1 MYDVYVTND
10 QNENVYVRLKPQEL
24 SSVNPKFHQ
33 ELHSLVR
40 QGEMDKS
47 YIQTFLLRWGFRL
60 IPPQETVSFATVAC
74 SSSGGTLMYASLYVR
89 SELWAM
95 DEEVDFHKFGCLF
108 ARIRYVPPPHLC
120 TYPEIVS
127 CSFRQVNPEPVWIRA
142 YGGDDI
148 PTNAIKSSSGS
159 EVEYFGRLVNGEPCG
174 VSVTTN
180 NKCSEWNSNTVYKL
194 PVTSGEIL
202 QATGH
207 QFYRVKSGDPIPPNA
222 VIVGV
227 SGTEGSLYL
236 GRVGGK
242 IPCSVSTEDGKIKKF
257 FYPTG
262 DETDFES
269 SSGEILVLTKG
280 TAA

>member
-1 MYDVYVTND
+1 MYDVYVISNHT
-10 QNENVYVRLKPQEL
+10 QYVYVRLKPQEL
-24 SSVNPKFHQ
+24 SSVNPKFHE

-40 QGEMDKS
+40 QGKMDKS
-47 YIQTFLLRWGFRL
+47 YIQTFLVRWGFRL
-60 IPPQETVSFATVAC
+60 IFPGETVSFATAAC
-74 SSSGGTLMYASLYVR
+74 SSSGGTLMYASLYAR

-95 DEEVDFHKFGCLF
+95 DEEVDFHKFGCLL
-108 ARIRYVPPPHLC
+108 IRRHYMSS
-120 TYPEIVS
+120 INS
-127 CSFRQVNPEPVWIRA
+127 FSFGFRQVNPEPVGIGA
-142 YGGDDI
+142 HDGDNI
-148 PTNAIKSSSGS
+148 PTNAIKSSSGL
-159 EVEYFGRLVNGEPCG
+159 EVEYFGRSVNSVPRG
-174 VSVTTN
+174 VSVTAN
-180 NKCSEWNSNTVYKL
+180 NKCSGWNSNRGYQL
-194 PVTSGEIL
+194 PMTSGEIL

-207 QFYRVKSGDPIPPNA
+207 QLYRVKSGDPIPPNA

-242 IPCSVSTEDGKIKKF
+242 IPCSVSSEDGKIKTF

-262 DETDFES
+262 DKTGFES

>member
-1 MYDVYVTND
+1 MYDVYVTSN
-10 QNENVYVRLKPQEL
+10 QTEYVYVRLKPQEL
-24 SSVNPKFHQ
+24 SSVNPKFHE

-40 QGEMDKS
+40 QGKMDKS
-47 YIQTFLLRWGFRL
+47 DIQTFLVRWGFRL
-60 IPPQETVSFATVAC
+60 ILPRETVSFATAAC
-74 SSSGGTLMYASLYVR
+74 SSSGGTLMYASLYAQ

-95 DEEVDFHKFGCLF
+95 DEEVDFHKFGCLL
-108 ARIRYVPPPHLC
+108 IRRDYKSS
-120 TYPEIVS
+120 INS
-127 CSFRQVNPEPVWIRA
+127 FSFSFRQVNPEPVWIGA
-142 YGGDDI
+142 HEGDNI
-148 PTNAIKSSSGS
+148 PTNAIKSSSGLQ
-159 EVEYFGRLVNGEPCG
+159 VEYFGRLVNGVPCG
-174 VSVTTN
+174 VSVTPD
-180 NKCSEWNSNTVYKL
+180 NKCSEWNSNSRYEL
-194 PVTSGEIL
+194 LQTSGEIL

-207 QFYRVKSGDPIPPNA
+207 QLYRVKSGDPIPPNA

-257 FYPTG
+257 FYLTG
-262 DETDFES
+262 DKTDFES

>member
-1 MYDVYVTND
+1 MYDVYVTNN
-10 QNENVYVRLKPQEL
+10 QTENVYVRLKPQEL

-47 YIQTFLLRWGFRL
+47 YIQTFLVRWGFRL
-60 IPPQETVSFATVAC
+60 IPPRETMSFATVAC

-89 SELWAM
+89 SQLWAM

-108 ARIRYVPPPHLC
+108 VRSYYTPP
-120 TYPEIVS
+120 TVNTIGSYS
-127 CSFRQVNPEPVWIRA
+127 FSFRQVNPEPVWIGA
-142 YGGDDI
+142 HEGDNI
-148 PTNAIKSSSGS
+148 PTNAIKSSSGLH
-159 EVEYFGRLVNGEPCG
+159 VQYFGRSVYGVPCG
-174 VSVTTN
+174 VSVTAN
-180 NKCSEWNSNTVYKL
+180 YKCSRWYSQRGDQL
-194 PVTSGEIL
+194 AMTSGDIL

-207 QFYRVKSGDPIPPNA
+207 QLYRVKSGDPIPPNA

-257 FYPTG
+257 FYPTRG
-262 DETDFES
+262 KTGFES

>member
-1 MYDVYVTND
+1 MYDVYVTNN
-10 QNENVYVRLKPQEL
+10 QTENVYVRLKPQEL

-33 ELHSLVR
+33 ELHSLER
-40 QGEMDKS
+40 KGKMDKS
-47 YIQTFLLRWGFRL
+47 YIQTFLVRWGFRL
-60 IPPQETVSFATVAC
+60 IPPGETVSFVTAGC
-74 SSSGGTLMYASLYVR
+74 SSSGGTLMYASLYAR

-108 ARIRYVPPPHLC
+108 VKSHYKLRTTKARG
-120 TYPEIVS
+120 S
-127 CSFRQVNPEPVWIRA
+127 FSFSFRQVNPEPVWIRA
-142 YGGDDI
+142 HNGDNV
-148 PTNAIKSSSGS
+148 PTNAIKSFNSS
-159 EVEYFGRLVNGEPCG
+159 EVEYFGRLVDGEPCG
-174 VSVTTN
+174 VSVTAN
-180 NKCSEWNSNTVYKL
+180 NVCSGWNSKTVYGISM
-194 PVTSGEIL
+194 PCGEIL

-207 QFYRVKSGDPIPPNA
+207 QLYRVKSGDPIPPNA

-257 FYPTG
+257 FYSTG
-262 DETDFES
+262 DETGFES
-269 SSGEILVLTKG
+269 SSGEILVLTKD

>member
-1 MYDVYVTND
+1 MNATGG
-10 QNENVYVRLKPQEL
+10 L
-24 SSVNPKFHQ
+24 SF
-33 ELHSLVR
+33 
-40 QGEMDKS
+40 
-47 YIQTFLLRWGFRL
+47 
-60 IPPQETVSFATVAC
+60 
-74 SSSGGTLMYASLYVR
+74 
-89 SELWAM
+89 
-95 DEEVDFHKFGCLF
+95 
-108 ARIRYVPPPHLC
+108 
-120 TYPEIVS
+120 
-127 CSFRQVNPEPVWIRA
+127 SFRQVNPEPVWIRA
-142 YGGDDI
+142 HEGDNI

-159 EVEYFGRLVNGEPCG
+159 EVEYFGRSEYGEPCG
-174 VSVTTN
+174 VSVTADN
-180 NKCSEWNSNTVYKL
+180 ECSEWNSKRMYL
-194 PVTSGEIL
+194 FSQTSGEIL

-207 QFYRVKSGDPIPPNA
+207 QLYRVKSGDPIPPNA

>member
-1 MYDVYVTND
+1 MTMYDVYVTND
-10 QNENVYVRLKPQEL
+10 QTENAYVRLKAQEL

-47 YIQTFLLRWGFRL
+47 YIQTFLVRWGFRL
-60 IPPQETVSFATVAC
+60 IPPRETVSFATVAC
-74 SSSGGTLMYASLYVR
+74 SSSGGTLMYASLYAR

-108 ARIRYVPPPHLC
+108 VRSHNTPPTVNATGGL
-120 TYPEIVS
+120 S
-127 CSFRQVNPEPVWIRA
+127 FSFRQVNPEPVWIRA
-142 YGGDDI
+142 HEGDNI

-159 EVEYFGRLVNGEPCG
+159 EVEYFGRSEYGEPCG
-174 VSVTTN
+174 VSVTADN
-180 NKCSEWNSNTVYKL
+180 ECSDWNSKTMYRFSQ
-194 PVTSGEIL
+194 TSGEIL

-207 QFYRVKSGDPIPPNA
+207 QLYRVKSGDPIPPNA

>member
-1 MYDVYVTND
+1 MYDVYVTNN
-10 QNENVYVRLKPQEL
+10 QTENVYVRLKPQEL

-47 YIQTFLLRWGFRL
+47 YIQTFLVRWGFRL
-60 IPPQETVSFATVAC
+60 IPPRETVSFATAAC
-74 SSSGGTLMYASLYVR
+74 SSSGGTLMYASLYAR

-108 ARIRYVPPPHLC
+108 VRSHNTPP
-120 TYPEIVS
+120 TVNATGS
-127 CSFRQVNPEPVWIRA
+127 FSFSFRQVNPEPVWIRA
-142 YGGDDI
+142 HEGDNI

-159 EVEYFGRLVNGEPCG
+159 EVEYFGRSEYGEPCG
-174 VSVTTN
+174 VSVTADN
-180 NKCSEWNSNTVYKL
+180 ECSEWNSKTTYGFRE
-194 PVTSGEIL
+194 TSGEIL

-207 QFYRVKSGDPIPPNA
+207 QLYRVKSGDPIPPNA

-262 DETDFES
+262 DETRFES
-269 SSGEILVLTKG
+269 SSGEILVLTKD

>member
-1 MYDVYVTND
+1 MYDVYVISNHT
-10 QNENVYVRLKPQEL
+10 EYVYVRLKPQEL

-40 QGEMDKS
+40 QGKMDKS
-47 YIQTFLLRWGFRL
+47 YIQTFLVRWGFRL
-60 IPPQETVSFATVAC
+60 IPPGETVSFATAAC
-74 SSSGGTLMYASLYVR
+74 SSSGGTLMYASLYAQ

-95 DEEVDFHKFGCLF
+95 DEEVDFHKFGCLL
-108 ARIRYVPPPHLC
+108 IRRRYMSS
-120 TYPEIVS
+120 INS
-127 CSFRQVNPEPVWIRA
+127 FSFGFRQVNPEPVWIGA
-142 YGGDDI
+142 HDGDNI
-148 PTNAIKSSSGS
+148 PTNAIKSSSGL
-159 EVEYFGRLVNGEPCG
+159 EVEYFGRSVNGVPCG
-174 VSVTTN
+174 VSVTAN
-180 NKCSEWNSNTVYKL
+180 NKCSGWNSNRGYQL
-194 PVTSGEIL
+194 PKTSGEIL

-207 QFYRVKSGDPIPPNA
+207 QLYRVKSGDPIPPNA

-257 FYPTG
+257 FYRTG
-262 DETDFES
+262 EKTRFES
-269 SSGEILVLTKG
+269 SSGEILVLTND